1 MRWLDGITHSMNT
14 SLRKPWEIVK
24 NREAWCAAVHGV
36 ARLRIDLATD
46 QRKLLFL
53 KQWLETLSISKQKKV
68 LMEVPIKNLGPPV
81 SDYRFR
87 PCVSG
92 TEPCGVWPSS

>member
-24 NREAWCAAVHGV
+24 TGKPGV
-36 ARLRIDLATD
+36 LQFMELERVRFDLETD

-53 KQWLETLSISKQKKV
+53 KQWLVNFFNFKIFKKR
-68 LMEVPIKNLGPPV
+68 
-81 SDYRFR
+81 Y
-87 PCVSG
+87 
-92 TEPCGVWPSS
+92 